1 MKQAASKNLPF
12 YSCVVK
18 RVFFGLTL
26 VLSNAR
32 LRLADCIRSFLQC
45 KSNAPR
51 RTVINNQ
58 ILTKMTHISL
68 FAAMNSFEND
78 FNNEFNDYQVEVVTF
93 DGDVEIVSVEA
104 HNEQEAADK
113 AAAIIGNADYT
124 MVY

>member
-1 MKQAASKNLPF
+1 
-12 YSCVVK
+12 
-18 RVFFGLTL
+18 
-26 VLSNAR
+26 
-32 LRLADCIRSFLQC
+32 
-45 KSNAPR
+45 
-51 RTVINNQ
+51 
-58 ILTKMTHISL
+58 MTHISL

>member
-1 MKQAASKNLPF
+1 MPLSAAVQS
-12 YSCVVK
+12 
-18 RVFFGLTL
+18 T
-26 VLSNAR
+26 
-32 LRLADCIRSFLQC
+32 DCIRSFLQC

-93 DGDVEIVSVEA
+93 DGDVEIVNVEA

-113 AAAIIGNADYT
+113 AAAIVGNADYT

>member
-1 MKQAASKNLPF
+1 MKQAASKNPPF
-12 YSCVVK
+12 YSCVIK
-18 RVFFGLTL
+18 RVFVGLAL
-26 VLSNAR
+26 VGCRA
-32 LRLADCIRSFLQC
+32 AGTDCIRSFLQC

-78 FNNEFNDYQVEVVTF
+78 YNNEFNDYQVEVVTF
-93 DGDVEIVSVEA
+93 DGDVEIVCVEA

-113 AAAIIGNADYT
+113 AAAIVGNADYT

>member
-1 MKQAASKNLPF
+1 MSVLP
-12 YSCVVK
+12 
-18 RVFFGLTL
+18 
-26 VLSNAR
+26 LSADI
-32 LRLADCIRSFLQC
+32 AHKWAIDCIRSFLQC

-78 FNNEFNDYQVEVVTF
+78 YNDELIEYQVEVVTF

-113 AAAIIGNADYT
+113 AAEMVENADYA